1 MMSVDMRKKWIEWRT
16 IGTVM
21 VAIII
26 IIIIIMVIAVDTMD
40 TNTALL
46 EIIPALINI
55 RPHRVM
61 VTTVRGIRVLMIS
74 NILTR
79 SRKSM
84 MTSKVLVPVGDPL
97 DRLNLPAIEIV
108 QIMQPQLVDAEMTVW
123 HIKTLILLAPP

>member
-1 MMSVDMRKKWIEWRT
+1 MMSVDMRKIWIGWRT

-46 EIIPALINI
+46 DIKLALVTILPRLI
-55 RPHRVM
+55 M
-61 VTTVRGIRVLMIS
+61 VTTARGIRALVEC

-84 MTSKVLVPVGDPL
+84 MTSKVLVHVGDPL

-108 QIMQPQLVDAEMTVW
+108 QIMQPQLVDAEMTD
-123 HIKTLILLAPP
+123 